1 MSNTEQVIE
10 NLEAAYWA
18 KKVAEEAYADALEA
32 YKATNPEPGSVD
44 GEGIKITRTKDGTR
58 KTFDS
63 KKFKAVYG
71 VAEYDRFVEE
81 KPQAGSIRIA
91 PLKNDEEEA
100 F

>member
-1 MSNTEQVIE
+1 MSNKKIIE
-10 NLEAAYWA
+10 DLEAAYWA

-32 YKATNPEPGSVD
+32 YRATNPEPGSVD
-44 GEGIKITRTKDGTR
+44 GDAVKITRTKDGTR

-71 VAEYDRFVEE
+71 LAEYDRFVEE
-81 KPQAGSIRIA
+81 KPQAGSICIV

>member
-1 MSNTEQVIE
+1 MSNEQIIE

-18 KKVAEEAYADALEA
+18 KQVASEAYEEALAE
-32 YKATNPEPGSVD
+32 YKATNPEPGAVTGD
-44 GEGIKITRTKDGTR
+44 MVTITRTKDGTR

-71 VAEYDRFVEE
+71 TAEYDRFVEE
-81 KPQAGSIRIA
+81 KPQAGSIRITVRGYD
-91 PLKNDEEEA
+91 DEEET

>member
-1 MSNTEQVIE
+1 MSNEQIIE

-18 KKVAEEAYADALEA
+18 KQVANEAYEEALAE
-32 YKATNPEPGSVD
+32 YKATNPEPGAVTGD
-44 GEGIKITRTKDGTR
+44 MVTITRTKDGTR

-71 VAEYDRFVEE
+71 TAEYDRFVEE
-81 KPQAGSIRIA
+81 KPQAGSIRITVR
-91 PLKNDEEEA
+91 KYDDEEEA

>member
-18 KKVAEEAYADALEA
+18 KQVANEAYEEALAE
-32 YKATNPEPGSVD
+32 YKATNPEPGAVTGD
-44 GEGIKITRTKDGTR
+44 MVTITRTKDGTR

-63 KKFKAVYG
+63 KKFKEVYG
-71 VAEYDRFVEE
+71 AAEYDRFVEE
-81 KPQAGSIRIA
+81 KPQAGSIRIV
-91 PLKNDEEEA
+91 PLQNDEEEA